1 MAFISTSQQH
11 IDLLR
16 RAASP
21 EFPVKIYP
29 GHREVDF
36 ALYQDLVTE
45 FLVDARPTKDGLKI
59 IMYAH
64 RGITEKGLTELRAH
78 QDQKEQATSIGWMR
92 HNRTWLIQTGITFL
106 LGLLSGLALAKM
118 KGLVGD

>member
-21 EFPVKIYP
+21 EFPTKIYP
-29 GHREVDF
+29 ERTDVDF

-45 FLVDARPTKDGLKI
+45 FLVDAKPSRDGMTI
-59 IMYAH
+59 AMYIH
-64 RGITEKGLTELRAH
+64 RGITEKGLAELRAH
-78 QDQKEQATSIGWMR
+78 QDRKEQATSIGWIR
-92 HNRTWLIQTGITFL
+92 HNRTWLIQTGITFI
-106 LGLLSGLALAKM
+106 LGILSGLAIAKFG
-118 KGLVGD
+118 GLFSD

>member
-29 GHREVDF
+29 ERKDVDF

-45 FLVDARPTKDGLKI
+45 HLVDARPRRDGMKI
-59 IMYAH
+59 IMYVH
-64 RGITEKGLTELRAH
+64 QGVTEKGFAALQAH
-78 QDQKEQATSIGWMR
+78 REKSEQATSVGWLR
-92 HNRTWLIQTGITFL
+92 HNRTWLLQQGITFI
-106 LGLLSGLALAKM
+106 LGLIAGLALSKL
-118 KGLVGD
+118 KGLFGE